1 MENKNEI
8 ANKLNRLSDW
18 LALRD
23 INELS
28 EAALMQHCHLRQV
41 DLLILFGGSIV
52 EGCDKAAQAYL
63 KGLAKQLMIVGGE
76 GHTTPTLRRTIHALR
91 PEIETDNKMEAEVIA
106 AYFAAEY
113 GIKDI
118 IIETKSTN
126 CGNNVSNAL
135 ALLQAKNIAPTSL
148 LIMQDTSMQRRM
160 DAGFRKMWPRETLLI
175 NYASYRPHFIVE
187 EGRLVLAP
195 HTIRGMWSVE
205 HYISLLM
212 GEIPRLADNE
222 KGYGPRGKGYIAHV
236 DIPKEVEEAFA
247 FLQQHFAVRDA
258 NEAYRNAL

>member
-8 ANKLNRLSDW
+8 ANKLNILSDW

-28 EAALMQHCHLRQV
+28 EAALMQHCHLRRV
-41 DLLILFGGSIV
+41 DMLVLFGGSIV
-52 EGCDKAAQAYL
+52 EGCDKAAHAYRQ
-63 KGLAKQLMIVGGE
+63 GLAKQLMIVGGE
-76 GHTTPTLRRTIHALR
+76 GHTTPTLRRNIHAIC
-91 PEIETDNKMEAEVIA
+91 PEIDTTGKMESEVIS

-135 ALLQAKNIAPTSL
+135 ALLQAKNIAPSSL

-160 DAGFRKMWPRETLLI
+160 DAGFRKIWPHETLLI

-187 EGRLVLAP
+187 EDRLVFAP
-195 HTIRGMWSVE
+195 PTIRGMWSVE

-222 KGYGPRGKGYIAHV
+222 NGYGPRGKGYIAHV
-236 DIPKEVEEAFA
+236 DIPKEVEDAFD

-258 NEAYRNAL
+258 NEAYKDSF